1 MRYSFSFIYRPTV
14 HSDLLCEGL
23 PVFSLTRVW
32 PCSPC
37 ATATPRANCNV
48 VSSCSTMCKHR
59 TKNAN
64 TALQSKHDASNPK
77 RKSIICLLY
86 ERKMLLHP
94 QTLQKEKQS
103 RKTTLLC
110 GFLSLLVRAK
120 GLEPSWSC
128 LHTDLNRTRLP
139 IPPRP
144 RIKHTKKPLDAYE
157 RISQILLNRK

>member
-23 PVFSLTRVW
+23 PIFSLTRVW
-32 PCSPC
+32 LCSPC
-37 ATATPRANCNV
+37 A
-48 VSSCSTMCKHR
+48 STGLK
-59 TKNAN
+59 AN
-64 TALQSKHDASNPK
+64 TALQNKHDTSNPK
-77 RKSIICLLY
+77 RKSVICSLY

-144 RIKHTKKPLDAYE
+144 RIKRTKKPLDAYE